1 MANKDVKK
9 DVKKASK
16 DTSSKEV
23 KDNSSKLEKK
33 AKREGH
39 RIIKC
44 TCKGTAPMKFQDER
58 YGLGMRVANVCSRTA
73 GGGYSARC
81 TCCAKE
87 HVIR

>member
-1 MANKDVKK
+1 MANKDVK

>member
-9 DVKKASK
+9 DVKKVSR
-16 DTSSKEV
+16 DTSKEV
-23 KDNSSKLEKK
+23 KDTSTKSDKK

-39 RIIKC
+39 RIVKC
-44 TCKGTAPMKFQDER
+44 TCRGTAPMKFQDER